1 MGIIENKKESHYREV
16 LSMSTRRINNPK
28 THIERSDRSFAKVKT
43 KRFDGMQDNKKQI
56 VVQDHKG
63 ADE

>member
-1 MGIIENKKESHYREV
+1 
-16 LSMSTRRINNPK
+16 MSTRRINNPK